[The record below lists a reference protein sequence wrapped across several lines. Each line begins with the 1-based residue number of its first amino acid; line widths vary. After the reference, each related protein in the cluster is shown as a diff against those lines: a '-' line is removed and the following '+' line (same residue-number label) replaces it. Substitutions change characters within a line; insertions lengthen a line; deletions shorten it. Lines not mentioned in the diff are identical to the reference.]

1 MYLSR
6 CWKNTRTPIAEK
18 LMLTVSL
25 VVTLAVILS
34 IGIHYGMLLLTTWIL
49 SMFQGRH
56 PATIILSLFL
66 AVIAHL
72 TEILVFALAWFQLHR
87 TGLIQFS
94 IPDPGFID
102 ILYFSGTTYTT
113 IGYGDIVIEGSGRI
127 AAVVEGVMGLVLI
140 AWTASFTYFEM
151 NRKWLNRL

>member
-1 MYLSR
+1 MFTLA
-6 CWKNTRTPIAEK
+6 IV
-18 LMLTVSL
+18 M
-25 VVTLAVILS
+25 TLAVVLS
-34 IGIHYGMLLLTTWIL
+34 IGIHYGVLLLTTWIL
-49 SMFQGRH
+49 ASFHGRH

-66 AVIAHL
+66 AVVAHL
-72 TEILVFALAWFQLHR
+72 LEILVFAVAWYQSHR

-94 IPDPGFID
+94 IADPGFID

-113 IGYGDIVIEGSGRI
+113 IGYGDIVIVGNGRI

>member
-1 MYLSR
+1 
-6 CWKNTRTPIAEK
+6 
-18 LMLTVSL
+18 MLTV
-25 VVTLAVILS
+25 VIIVTLAVILS
-34 IGIHYGMLLLTTWIL
+34 IGIHYGVLLLTTWIL
-49 SMFQGRH
+49 ARFQGRH
-56 PATIILSLFL
+56 PATIVLSLFL

-72 TEILVFALAWFQLHR
+72 TEILVFALAWFQLEHAD
-87 TGLIQFS
+87 LIQFS
-94 IPDPGFID
+94 VTDPDFID

-113 IGYGDIVIEGSGRI
+113 IGYGDIVIVGSGRI